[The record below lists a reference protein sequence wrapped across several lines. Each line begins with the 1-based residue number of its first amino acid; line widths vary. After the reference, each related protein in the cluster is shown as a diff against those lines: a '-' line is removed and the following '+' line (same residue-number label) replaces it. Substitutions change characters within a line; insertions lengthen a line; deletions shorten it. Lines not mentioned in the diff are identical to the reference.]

1 MRLRSLTVK
10 QAATHFEQV
19 PKEMVEKIVA
29 AQNSLLEDEFQV
41 DGAAKT
47 RAGKVVSPRLD
58 PRKV

>member
-1 MRLRSLTVK
+1 VK